1 MTQDF
6 ITKTLAVFSPKAAMS
21 RMISQEKLRNF
32 GRFDSALDSTKR
44 GISRNISGAEDTAGT
59 AERYKL
65 IRAARD
71 LADNFPP
78 VRSLL
83 LKFAT
88 YVAGR
93 LTYQARTGDKDVD
106 EQVERYWRNWC
117 RSCDFLRKHD
127 FVSLLQLA
135 VMAILRDGDC
145 GFIIV
150 REKGELKLQPVE
162 ADRIG
167 SPYNRLIDS
176 DTYIGGIMLD
186 EYGRPDKYQIF
197 VRTIN
202 NQYIEPTDIPA
213 AEFIHLF
220 DATRLDEY
228 RGRSAFATALN
239 AARDLQEALKAEIQ
253 AIKYASY
260 QTGVI
265 VTENGSADAADY
277 FATSGPND
285 LGQREK
291 LSNIDA
297 GTINYLS
304 PGEKMEMFKSDRP
317 TGAFAEFI
325 RLVQSH
331 ICMSVGLPYGFA
343 FDADKSGPM
352 ARMEAAMA
360 ERTFARWR
368 RLLES
373 QFLERIKNIVLLDAQ
388 SRGLLPESEYL
399 LDGRWCW
406 PAKVSIDYGRE
417 ASADIA
423 LWKAGLK
430 TAGQIYS
437 DMGEDYEE
445 AFRARAKE
453 ADMIKQLGIEFKI
466 QPIRI
471 SDSVPQTVLDAE
483 PVEGEEQTPPL
494 IDSIGIGGADAVA
507 KILEAMSL
515 GTLTPEQASIIMVE
529 VFGMSKEA
537 ADELIASKAPAQE
550 QPEPAE
556 FQADQHKPTK
566 GMIAE
571 AKRGLEWRREH
582 GRGGTNVGVARA
594 RDISNGDNLS
604 DDTVKRMHSY
614 FSRHEVDKKGKGFS
628 PGEEGFPSA
637 GRIAWAL
644 WGGDAG
650 QTWAAAKVEQIN
662 RNKKLE
668 RKTKTSTDVKRNEH
682 GQIINLEKKVELV
695 MPTPEAKEEQEDFYD
710 RCMADD
716 TMNAEYPD
724 DKQRFAVCRVQW
736 EGASK

>member
-1 MTQDF
+1 MKQDF
-6 ITKTLAVFSPKAAMS
+6 ITKALAVVSPKAAMS
-21 RMISQEKLRNF
+21 RMISQERLRNF
-32 GRFDSALDSTKR
+32 GRFDSALESTKR

-83 LKFAT
+83 LKFST
-88 YVAGR
+88 YVSGR

-117 RSCDFLRKHD
+117 KSCDFLRRHD
-127 FVSLLQLA
+127 FVTLLQLA

-150 REKGELKLQPVE
+150 RDKGELKLQSVE

-186 EYGRPDKYQIF
+186 EYGRPDKFQIF
-197 VRTIN
+197 VRTIS

-277 FATSGPND
+277 FATSNQND
-285 LGQREK
+285 LGQTEK
-291 LSNIDA
+291 LSNIDPGA
-297 GTINYLS
+297 INYLS

-317 TGAFAEFI
+317 GGAFGEFV

-373 QFLERIKNIVLLDAQ
+373 QFLDRIKNIILLDAQ
-388 SRGLLPESEYL
+388 SRGLLPQSEYL

-437 DMGEDYEE
+437 EMGEDYEE

-453 ADMIKQLGIEFKI
+453 AAMIVDLASEMDIPAQY
-466 QPIRI
+466 I
-471 SDSVPQTVLDAE
+471 SDSVPMPKRDEAQPIDA
-483 PVEGEEQTPPL
+483 PPE
-494 IDSIGIGGADAVA
+494 IVA
-507 KILEAMSL
+507 
-515 GTLTPEQASIIMVE
+515 PEIVA
-529 VFGMSKEA
+529 
-537 ADELIASKAPAQE
+537 
-550 QPEPAE
+550 PEPQVETSE
-556 FQADQHKPTK
+556 FQADQNKPTA
-566 GMIAE
+566 GMIEE

-582 GRGGTNVGVARA
+582 NRGGTAVGVARA

-628 PGEEGFPSA
+628 PGEDGFPSA

-650 QTWAAAKVEQIN
+650 QTWAAAKVKRMAAKEAASN
-662 RNKKLE
+662 APRMTLE
-668 RKTKTSTDVKRNEH
+668 RDNH
-682 GQIINLEKKVELV
+682 GRLRSLSLPDPTELV
-695 MPTPEAKEEQEDFYD
+695 MPTPSAGESEKDFLS

-716 TMNAEYPD
+716 TMISEYPD
-724 DKQRFAVCRVQW
+724 STQRAAVCYAQLK
-736 EGASK
+736 ST

>member
-1 MTQDF
+1 
-6 ITKTLAVFSPKAAMS
+6 
-21 RMISQEKLRNF
+21 
-32 GRFDSALDSTKR
+32 
-44 GISRNISGAEDTAGT
+44 
-59 AERYKL
+59 
-65 IRAARD
+65 
-71 LADNFPP
+71 
-78 VRSLL
+78 
-83 LKFAT
+83 
-88 YVAGR
+88 
-93 LTYQARTGDKDVD
+93 
-106 EQVERYWRNWC
+106 
-117 RSCDFLRKHD
+117 
-127 FVSLLQLA
+127 
-135 VMAILRDGDC
+135 MAILRDGDC

-150 REKGELKLQPVE
+150 RDKGELKLQAVE

-176 DTYIGGIMLD
+176 DTYIGGINLD
-186 EYGRPDKYQIF
+186 EYGRPSSYQIF

-202 NQYIEPTDIPA
+202 NQYVSPTDIPA

-277 FATSGPND
+277 FATSNQND
-285 LGQREK
+285 LGQTEK
-291 LSNIDA
+291 LSNIDPGA
-297 GTINYLS
+297 INYLS

-317 TGAFAEFI
+317 GGAFGEFV

-373 QFLERIKNIVLLDAQ
+373 QFLDRIKNIILLDAQ

-417 ASADIA
+417 ANADIA

-453 ADMIKQLGIEFKI
+453 AAMIVDLAGEMDIPAQY
-466 QPIRI
+466 I
-471 SDSVPQTVLDAE
+471 SDSVPMPKRDEVQ
-483 PVEGEEQTPPL
+483 P
-494 IDSIGIGGADAVA
+494 ADAPDAVTAPEIVA
-507 KILEAMSL
+507 
-515 GTLTPEQASIIMVE
+515 PEIVA
-529 VFGMSKEA
+529 
-537 ADELIASKAPAQE
+537 
-550 QPEPAE
+550 PEPQVETSE

-566 GMIAE
+566 SMIEE

-582 GRGGTNVGVARA
+582 GRGGTNIGVARA
-594 RDISNGDNLS
+594 RNIANGDNLS

-628 PGEEGFPSA
+628 PGEDGFPSA

-650 QTWAAAKVEQIN
+650 QTWAAAKVKRMAAKEAAN
-662 RNKKLE
+662 NAPRMTLE
-668 RKTKTSTDVKRNEH
+668 RDNH
-682 GQIINLEKKVELV
+682 GRLRSLSLPDPTELV
-695 MPTPEAKEEQEDFYD
+695 MPTPSAGESEKDFLS

-716 TMNAEYPD
+716 MMISEYPD
-724 DKQRFAVCRVQW
+724 STQRAAVCYAQLK
-736 EGASK
+736 SK